1 MHNKLLAFASAI
13 AFIAAG
19 CSPAGEPS
27 QARDSSTGTDTGE
40 APVSDAAS
48 AAPSSGCASLGPLS
62 ETFDAAGTPLVF
74 DFRHPAGFVGRSAE
88 AIGDGIY
95 KIELVRDARGPNP
108 ATISVMQLPA
118 PGDNPMPPGIPTPE
132 QVARSPA
139 LQAMAATLPEPA
151 ETIHFARRQVVTYR
165 AGTDHTVVTQ
175 ITPPPGGGHPT
186 ANPP

>member
-48 AAPSSGCASLGPLS
+48 AAPPSGCAALGPLS

-74 DFRHPAGFVGRSAE
+74 DFRHPAGFVGRSAD

-95 KIELVRDARGPNP
+95 KTERVRDARGPNP
-108 ATISVMQLPA
+108 QTISVLQP
-118 PGDNPMPPGIPTPE
+118 PPPCDHPRPPGLPHPE
-132 QVARSPA
+132 
-139 LQAMAATLPEPA
+139 
-151 ETIHFARRQVVTYR
+151 
-165 AGTDHTVVTQ
+165 
-175 ITPPPGGGHPT
+175 
-186 ANPP
+186 N